1 MNNEDKEKS
10 KKKAN
15 NKIWISTFDQKFV
28 GNLKISRKIIKAI
41 ITLLIWE
48 IIKEKLPSVNGRE
61 TEETITMPNRV
72 RKNTEKIM
80 PQSKSFKS

>member
-1 MNNEDKEKS
+1 M
-10 KKKAN
+10 
-15 NKIWISTFDQKFV
+15 STFDQKFV
-28 GNLKISRKIIKAI
+28 GNLNISKKIIKEI
-41 ITLLIWE
+41 ITLLMWE

-61 TEETITMPNRV
+61 TEETIIMPNKV

>member
-1 MNNEDKEKS
+1 M
-10 KKKAN
+10 
-15 NKIWISTFDQKFV
+15 
-28 GNLKISRKIIKAI
+28 
-41 ITLLIWE
+41 WE

-61 TEETITMPNRV
+61 TEETIIMPNRV

>member
-1 MNNEDKEKS
+1 MERLIDNVVCIG
-10 KKKAN
+10 KAEN
-15 NKIWISTFDQKFV
+15 Q
-28 GNLKISRKIIKAI
+28 KIIKAI
-41 ITLLIWE
+41 ITLLMWE
-48 IIKEKLPSVNGRE
+48 IIKEKLPSDNGRE